1 MRCTWH
7 NGLGHIPTISP
18 SEQTE
23 MNDDEDDEENQQ
35 ELGNVYTTTTMR
47 RMNLPTEELGV
58 QLLKLMWG
66 ECVEA

>member
-1 MRCTWH
+1 
-7 NGLGHIPTISP
+7 
-18 SEQTE
+18 